1 MGSPSADGRRYRG
14 AALAER
20 QEERRAKLIEAG
32 IELFGTSGYRSSTVE
47 KICATAGLTKRYF
60 YESFGGSEELLL
72 ACYTEATERLRAAV
86 RDGAGRATDLGS
98 ATTGALGAFFAA
110 IEDDPR
116 IGRITFHEI
125 LGVSPKVDRAYRAT
139 TLAFVDTLIELTAP
153 FVGPAADPAQVRLV
167 ATGLVGA
174 ILMIAQQWMLSDF
187 TDPADQVVA
196 TAALILDTLV
206 LRLGS

>member
-1 MGSPSADGRRYRG
+1 MGSPRADGRRYRG
-14 AALAER
+14 TALAER
-20 QEERRAKLIEAG
+20 QEERRARLIEAAL
-32 IELFGTSGYRSSTVE
+32 ELFGTSGYRSSTVD

-60 YESFGGSEELLL
+60 YESFSGSEELLL
-72 ACYTEATERLRAAV
+72 ASYTEATERLRAAIA
-86 RDGAGRATDLGS
+86 DGAVRANDLAS
-98 ATTGALGAFFAA
+98 ASAGALGAFFAA

-125 LGVSPKVDRAYRAT
+125 LGVSPNVDRAYRAT

-153 FVGPAADPAQVRLV
+153 FVSPAADPAQVRLV
-167 ATGLVGA
+167 AVGLVGA

-187 TDPADQVVA
+187 AEPADQVVA